1 MGCTLVQDCYT
12 NSCPAGLTG
21 SYEKLNIQ
29 SSVKRIVNYIKGT
42 RIELQ
47 NIVGSLGK
55 KRIQDLNKEDLVA
68 TDEISNMVSGLSTT
82 DKNYYRRIREQDKR
96 VHGEKPE
103 IEMDKK

>member
-12 NSCPAGLTG
+12 NTCPAGLTG

-29 SSVKRIVNYIKGT
+29 SSVTRIVNYIKGT

-55 KRIQDLNKEDLVA
+55 KRIQDLSKEDLFA
-68 TDEISNMVSGLSTT
+68 TDEMSNLVSGLSTNASSYYNKI
-82 DKNYYRRIREQDKR
+82 KNKDIERVYRDI
-96 VHGEKPE
+96 PE
-103 IEMDKK
+103 ISKK

>member
-12 NSCPAGLTG
+12 NTCPAGLTG

-55 KRIQDLNKEDLVA
+55 KRIRDLNKEDLFA
-68 TDEISNMVSGLSTT
+68 TDEISNMVSGLSTNE
-82 DKNYYRRIREQDKR
+82 KNYYGRIESKIRKYT
-96 VHGEKPE
+96 E
-103 IEMDKK
+103 IDLR